1 MERAL
6 IERSI
11 PERFKEQV
19 ERAPDGI
26 AVRTRTCQLSYA
38 RRDSWSDAIAA
49 DLLERLDASQEPVPF
64 LLPQG
69 PLAIAAT
76 IGILKA
82 GKFYVP
88 IDPSWGTTL
97 WAVHRTFHPTRCAA
111 SRSRWYLA

>member
-1 MERAL
+1 MERVSIQPEE

-26 AVRTRTCQLSYA
+26 AVRTRTRQLSYA
-38 RRDSWSDAIAA
+38 CLDSSVDAIAA
-49 DLLERLDASQEPVPF
+49 DLLERLGESPEPVPF

-88 IDPSWGTTL
+88 IVSVLGIQRTTDP
-97 WAVHRTFHPTRCAA
+97 RR
-111 SRSRWYLA
+111 